1 MDLTLQSPGDHLFVQ
16 SISNEGIRIANRIC
30 SGPLIVS
37 ASKLLTDWPVRS
49 PTDLTSQHLD
59 QILELEPELVLIGT
73 GKRQIFL
80 SPEMLMVFYRQSVGI
95 ETMNTQAAC
104 RTFNVLVSEGR
115 NVVAALMPI
124 TA

>member
-1 MDLTLQSPGDHLFVQ
+1 MDLTLQSPGEHLFIH
-16 SISNEGIRIANRIC
+16 SISDEGIRIAGRLC

-37 ASKLLTDWPVRS
+37 ANKLLTDWPVSS
-49 PTDLTSQHLD
+49 PEDLNSQHLD
-59 QILELEPELVLIGT
+59 QILEFEPELVLIGT

-95 ETMNTQAAC
+95 ETMNTHAAC

>member
-1 MDLTLQSPGDHLFVQ
+1 MDLTLQSPGDHLFIQ
-16 SISNEGIRIANRIC
+16 SISDEGIRIANRIC

-37 ASKLLTDWPVRS
+37 AGQLLTDWPVRK
-49 PTDLTSQHLD
+49 PTDLTSQHLE
-59 QILELEPELVLIGT
+59 QILELQPELVLIGT
-73 GKRQIFL
+73 GDRQVFL
-80 SPEMLMVFYRQSVGI
+80 PPEMLMVFYRQSVGI
-95 ETMNTQAAC
+95 ESMNTQAAC

>member
-1 MDLTLQSPGDHLFVQ
+1 MDLTLQSPGDHLYIQ
-16 SISNEGIRIANRIC
+16 SISKEGIRIANRIC

-37 ASKLLTDWPVRS
+37 ASKLLTDWPVSS
-49 PTDLTSQHLD
+49 PRDLTSQHLD
-59 QILELEPELVLIGT
+59 QILEFEPELVLIGT

-80 SPEMLMVFYRQSVGI
+80 PPEMLMVFYRQSVGI

>member
-1 MDLTLQSPGDHLFVQ
+1 MDLTLQSPGDHLFIQ
-16 SISNEGIRIANRIC
+16 SISKEGIRIANRIC

-37 ASKLLTDWPVRS
+37 ASQLLTDWPVRG
-49 PTDLTSQHLD
+49 PTDLTSQHLE
-59 QILELEPELVLIGT
+59 QILELQPELVLIGT
-73 GKRQIFL
+73 GDRQVFL
-80 SPEMLMVFYRQSVGI
+80 PPEMLMVFYRQSVGI

>member
-1 MDLTLQSPGDHLFVQ
+1 MDLTLQSPGDHLFVHA
-16 SISNEGIRIANRIC
+16 ISDEGIRIADQVC

-37 ASKLLTDWPVRS
+37 ANRLQTDWPVS
-49 PTDLTSQHLD
+49 NPKELTGRHLD
-59 QILELEPELVLIGT
+59 QILEFEPELVLIGT
-73 GKRQIFL
+73 GERQVFL
-80 SPEMLMVFYRQSVGI
+80 PPEMLMVFYRQSVGI
-95 ETMNTQAAC
+95 EIMNTHAAC

>member
-1 MDLTLQSPGDHLFVQ
+1 MDLTLQSPGDHLFIRA
-16 SISNEGIRIANRIC
+16 ISDKGIRVGNQVY
-30 SGPLIVS
+30 SGPLIIS
-37 ASKLLTDWPVRS
+37 AGKLLTNWPVGS
-49 PTDLTSQHLD
+49 PTELTSQHLD

-73 GKRQIFL
+73 GKRQVFL
-80 SPEMLMVFYRQSVGI
+80 PPEMLMVFYRQSVGI

-124 TA
+124 NA

>member
-1 MDLTLQSPGDHLFVQ
+1 
-16 SISNEGIRIANRIC
+16 
-30 SGPLIVS
+30 
-37 ASKLLTDWPVRS
+37 
-49 PTDLTSQHLD
+49 
-59 QILELEPELVLIGT
+59 
-73 GKRQIFL
+73 
-80 SPEMLMVFYRQSVGI
+80 MLMVFYRQSVGI

>member
-1 MDLTLQSPGDHLFVQ
+1 MDLTLQSPGDHLFIQ
-16 SISNEGIRIANRIC
+16 SISKEGIRIANRIC

-37 ASKLLTDWPVRS
+37 ASQLLTDWPVRG
-49 PTDLTSQHLD
+49 PTDLTSQHLE
-59 QILELEPELVLIGT
+59 QILELQPELVLIGT
-73 GKRQIFL
+73 GDRQVFL
-80 SPEMLMVFYRQSVGI
+80 PPEMLMVFYLQSVGI

>member
-1 MDLTLQSPGDHLFVQ
+1 MDLTLQSPGDHLYIQ

-37 ASKLLTDWPVRS
+37 ASKLLTDWPVSS
-49 PTDLTSQHLD
+49 PRDLTSQHLD
-59 QILELEPELVLIGT
+59 QILELQPELVLIGT
-73 GKRQIFL
+73 GDRQVFL
-80 SPEMLMVFYRQSVGI
+80 PPEMLMVFYRQSVGI

>member
-1 MDLTLQSPGDHLFVQ
+1 MDLTLQSPGDHLFIQ
-16 SISNEGIRIANRIC
+16 SISEEGIRIANRVC

-37 ASKLLTDWPVRS
+37 ASQLLTDWPVRG
-49 PTDLTSQHLD
+49 PTDLTSQHLE
-59 QILELEPELVLIGT
+59 QILELQPELVLIGT
-73 GKRQIFL
+73 GDRQVFL
-80 SPEMLMVFYRQSVGI
+80 PPEMLMVFYRQSVGI